1 MGSRTL
7 SQRLLALA
15 GIVAIV
21 VVGVGLLW
29 AAGLIGNQGGG
40 EGIEDV
46 LLLDPPRAAAQAD
59 LDVGSDE
66 GQLAPD
72 FEISDFDGV
81 RHKLSDFRGTPVYV
95 NFWAT
100 WCVPCQIELPDVK
113 ALADSHGDDLAV
125 ITVNRREKLDTAVSY
140 FENLPLPDGS
150 KGLSFTVDG
159 IDPDD
164 TLYREFRVLGMPA
177 SIFIDREGVVTD
189 VFNGLIT
196 LELMQE
202 AVTKASGPAVRIP

>member
-1 MGSRTL
+1 MRGRSL
-7 SQRLLALA
+7 SQRLLALG
-15 GIVAIV
+15 GIVVIV
-21 VVGVGLLW
+21 TAGVGVLW

-46 LLLDPPRAAAQAD
+46 VLSDPVRAAGQAD
-59 LDVGSDE
+59 LEIGAE
-66 GQLAPD
+66 RGQLAPD

-81 RHKLSDFRGTPVYV
+81 RHRLSDFRGQPVYV

-113 ALADSHGDDLAV
+113 VLADRHADDLAV
-125 ITVNRREKLDTAVSY
+125 ITVNRREKLDTAESY
-140 FENLPLPDGS
+140 FENIPLEDGS
-150 KGLSFTVDG
+150 KGLGFTVDG

-177 SIFIDREGVVTD
+177 SIFVDRDGVVTD

-196 LELMQE
+196 LEMMEE
-202 AVTKASGPAVRIP
+202 AVAKAAGDAVLHR

>member
-1 MGSRTL
+1 MRSRNL
-7 SQRLLALA
+7 SQRLLALG
-15 GIVAIV
+15 GIVVIV
-21 VVGVGLLW
+21 AAGVGVLW

-46 LLLDPPRAAAQAD
+46 VLSDPVRAAGQAD
-59 LDVGSDE
+59 LDVGTEE

-113 ALADSHGDDLAV
+113 VLADSHGDDLAV
-125 ITVNRREKLDTAVSY
+125 ITVNRREKLDTAEGY
-140 FENLPLPDGS
+140 FENLPLQDGT

-189 VFNGLIT
+189 VFNGLIS
-196 LELMQE
+196 LELMEE
-202 AVTKASGPAVRIP
+202 AVGKASGSAQG